1 MGRITIIGL
10 GPGEKGYLTLDAWES
25 LIHAREIL
33 LRTQEHPVVS
43 LLPANINIHLFDRE
57 VQEQMDVVNKSIVDE
72 VIRLGERKEGIVYAV
87 PGDPLFGEIT
97 SQEILKAA
105 EERGIPVDVIHGVSF
120 LEPVCSA
127 IGNACFPEIILIDAL
142 EFGHLHVPN
151 FPTNIHVVITQIN
164 TQIIAHK
171 VKTTLLAIYPDT
183 HPVKFVNSAGSVN
196 EIVEELLLKNIDKSE
211 DINTLSSL
219 YVPPLEKGSSFEE
232 FHEIVAHLRAPDGCP
247 WDRKQTHASLRN
259 NLLEETYEIITA
271 IDEDDK
277 SSLKEELGDLLL
289 LILLQAQIA
298 ADEEEFNIINVIQ
311 GINRKI
317 VRRHPH
323 VFGDLIVD
331 GEEEIL
337 ENWERIKEKERSQ
350 NGKSKSSLL
359 DGVSVILPALIQA
372 QAYQQRAAHVGFEWE
387 SLEDVMN
394 KIDEELL
401 EVRNAKGKQRIAEE
415 IGDLLF
421 AIVNLARWFGIDAE
435 NALRAANK
443 RFRDRFYYIEK
454 EAKKANQQ
462 ISDYSLEEMLKLWA
476 DAKNF

>member
-10 GPGEKGYLTLDAWES
+10 GPGEKGLLTLDAWES
-25 LIHAREIL
+25 LMHAREIL

-43 LLPANINIHLFDRE
+43 LLPANINIHLFDGE
-57 VQEQMDVVNKSIVDE
+57 VQEQMDVVNKNIVAE
-72 VIRLGERKEGIVYAV
+72 VIKLGERKEGIVYAV
-87 PGDPLFGEIT
+87 PGDPLIGEIT
-97 SQEILKAA
+97 SQEILRVA
-105 EERGIPVDVIHGVSF
+105 EERGIHVDIIHGVSF

-127 IGNACFPEIILIDAL
+127 IGKACFPEIILVDAL
-142 EFGHLHVPN
+142 EFANLHVPN
-151 FPTNIHVVITQIN
+151 FPTNIPVVITQIN
-164 TQIIAHK
+164 NQIITQE
-171 VKTTLLAIYPDT
+171 VKTTLLAIYPDI
-183 HPVKFVNSAGSVN
+183 HPVEFVHNAGSVN
-196 EIVEELLLKNIDKSE
+196 EIVEELLLKDIEKSE
-211 DINTLSSL
+211 DISALSSL
-219 YVPPLEKGSSFEE
+219 YVPPLREGSSFEE
-232 FHEIVAHLRAPDGCP
+232 FHETIAHLRAPDGCP

-271 IDEDDK
+271 IDNDDK
-277 SSLKEELGDLLL
+277 SSLQEELGDLLL

-311 GINRKI
+311 GINKKI

-323 VFGDLIVD
+323 VFGNLKVD
-331 GEEEIL
+331 DEEEIL
-337 ENWERIKEKERSQ
+337 ENWERIKEKERSE

-401 EVRNAKGKQRIAEE
+401 EVRNATGNQRISEE

-443 RFRDRFYYIEK
+443 RFRDRFYFIEK

-462 ISDYSLEEMLKLWA
+462 ISDYSLEEMLKLWN
-476 DAKNF
+476 DAKNI